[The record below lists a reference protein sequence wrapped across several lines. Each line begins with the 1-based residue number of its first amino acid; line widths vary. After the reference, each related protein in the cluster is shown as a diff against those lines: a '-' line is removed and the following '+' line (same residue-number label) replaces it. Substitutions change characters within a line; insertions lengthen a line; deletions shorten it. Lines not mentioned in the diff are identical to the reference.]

1 MPFTLTIQY
10 MIGSIART
18 SNVLEYS
25 LKLDW
30 VIGANSSMSS
40 FLILQLKP
48 IRQDM
53 DAAPVST

>member
-1 MPFTLTIQY
+1 